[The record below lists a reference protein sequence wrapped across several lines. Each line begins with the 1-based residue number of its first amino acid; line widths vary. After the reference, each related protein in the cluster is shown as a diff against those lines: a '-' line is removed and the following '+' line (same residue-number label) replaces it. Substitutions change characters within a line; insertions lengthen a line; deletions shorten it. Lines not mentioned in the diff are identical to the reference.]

1 MTWISEPNHMK
12 KIIIVLIHLLTMEP
26 KPEEKVD
33 VDTKQ
38 GEQTP
43 TPAKTPKQTQ
53 PPIEDHKSLITKIDN
68 RFKTKVIILF

>member
-1 MTWISEPNHMK
+1 
-12 KIIIVLIHLLTMEP
+12 MEP

-43 TPAKTPKQTQ
+43 TPAKIPKQTQ
-53 PPIEDHKSLITKIDN
+53 PPIEDPKSLITKIDN